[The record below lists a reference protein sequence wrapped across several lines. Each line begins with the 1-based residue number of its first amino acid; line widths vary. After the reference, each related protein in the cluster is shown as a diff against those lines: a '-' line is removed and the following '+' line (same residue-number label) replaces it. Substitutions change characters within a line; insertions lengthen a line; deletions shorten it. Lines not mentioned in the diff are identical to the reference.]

1 MEQAV
6 LTSWFKGALSFPI
19 PALLLNYLGQG
30 AFLLTGAPIAGG
42 KLFYSLVPLSLLYFE
57 WI

>member
-1 MEQAV
+1 
-6 LTSWFKGALSFPI
+6 
-19 PALLLNYLGQG
+19 
-30 AFLLTGAPIAGG
+30 LLTGAPIAGG